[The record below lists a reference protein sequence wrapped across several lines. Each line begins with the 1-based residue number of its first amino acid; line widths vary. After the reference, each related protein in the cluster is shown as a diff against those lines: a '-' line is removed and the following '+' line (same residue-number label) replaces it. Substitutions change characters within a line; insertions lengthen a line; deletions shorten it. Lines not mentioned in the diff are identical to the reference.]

1 MKKVWRTIA
10 VSIVCGASTIAFAH
24 TLWENTQYGMST
36 SEVNQLIRDAKPASG
51 SNRLFSGAQ
60 ELLHIDHYTFADK
73 VFEVSFFFV
82 GDSLAQVML
91 SMKERESN
99 ENNLRF
105 FEAASAKFRTRYGEE
120 KRRVVS
126 NRSSGLSAEAA
137 WRSGQTEISLDV
149 TPITQDSS
157 SININFRQNTVQ
169 SEQTHPRPA
178 SAAVPLTAGMDGE
191 SAPLGMFVQVLN
203 VASLGYV
210 GRADRRKQL
219 FHSGQMTS
227 KEMSSKNQLDL
238 LLTVS
243 GIFVLAWVARRIFRR
258 KDYDA

>member
-1 MKKVWRTIA
+1 MKKAWRIIA
-10 VSIVCGASTIAFAH
+10 VSVACGASTIAYAQA
-24 TLWENTQYGMST
+24 LWENTQYGMST
-36 SEVNQLIRDAKPASG
+36 SEVNRLIHDAKPASS

-60 ELLHIDHYTFADK
+60 ELLHIDHYNFADK

-82 GDSLAQVML
+82 GDSLTQVML
-91 SMKERESN
+91 STKERESN

-105 FEAASAKFRTRYGEE
+105 FEAASVEFRTQYGPET
-120 KRRVVS
+120 RRAVS

-149 TPITQDSS
+149 TPVTQDSS
-157 SININFRQNTVQ
+157 SININFRQNTAP
-169 SEQTHPRPA
+169 SEQTRPKPA
-178 SAAVPLTAGMDGE
+178 PAAVPLTAGMDGE
-191 SAPLGMFVQVLN
+191 FAPLGTFVQVLN

-210 GRADRRKQL
+210 GRADRRQQL

-243 GIFVLAWVARRIFRR
+243 GIFVLALVARRVFRR
-258 KDYDA
+258 KDHDA

>member
-1 MKKVWRTIA
+1 MKKVWRAIA
-10 VSIVCGASTIAFAH
+10 VSIACGASTMAFAQA
-24 TLWENTQYGMST
+24 LWESTQYGMST
-36 SEVNQLIRDAKPASG
+36 SEVSQLIVDAKPASG
-51 SNRLFSGAQ
+51 GNRLFSGAK
-60 ELLHIDHYTFADK
+60 ELLHIDDYTFADK
-73 VFEVSFFFV
+73 EFEVSFFFV

-91 SMKERESN
+91 SMKEQESN

-105 FEAASAKFRTRYGEE
+105 FEAASAQFRTQYGQE
-120 KRRVVS
+120 RTRVVS

-137 WRSGQTEISLDV
+137 WQSGQTEISLDV
-149 TPITQDSS
+149 TPVTQDTS
-157 SININFRQNTVQ
+157 SININFRQNTAP
-169 SEQTHPRPA
+169 SEQTRPKPA

-191 SAPLGMFVQVLN
+191 FAPLGTFVQVLN

-227 KEMSSKNQLDL
+227 REMSSKNQLDL
-238 LLTVS
+238 LLTGS

-258 KDYDA
+258 KDHDA